1 MMLVATISLLAGFGC
16 AYVVL
21 RADLARRRLRI
32 GARTIFL
39 WLVVAGLA
47 GAAVGRVLENPA
59 ALSGHTSAG
68 LFHLSTLAR
77 SAGALTGILALFFLA
92 RRHNIRL
99 LVLLDVASPAAT
111 LGITADRLVSF
122 LPAFWPKDF
131 GAAVQGMGS
140 LAAAQQSYWTPVVIL
155 AGVTVFYFLWRE
167 GRRAIQFQRPEGI
180 VVSEFLVIT
189 GLLGF
194 WVGFFRTG
202 SRGASG
208 LTSVQAASLAW
219 TIAGGVL
226 LAVVLRRYFTQKEEH
241 RILQRFAEEG
251 DAIQPEY
258 TPATSECPHPE
269 RWQMLDSM
277 TAEVEVMD
285 FLKSLV
291 ITMKPELIVE
301 TGTFMGLSAIKMA
314 EGLKAN
320 GFGKLIT
327 CEFDTAV
334 FAKAKE
340 RIEASGLGKWIE
352 FRNESSL
359 EMRVDGTIDIF
370 FSDSHLPI
378 REQEVRRF
386 LPQINPHGLI
396 LAHDAS
402 SHYKIVREAAL
413 RLEKEGLLSVVLL
426 PTPRGLMVAQKRE
439 GRK

>member
-1 MMLVATISLLAGFGC
+1 MMQVATISLVAGFACGC
-16 AYVVL
+16 LVL

-32 GARTIFL
+32 SAHTVFL
-39 WLVVAGLA
+39 WPVLAGLA
-47 GAAVGRVLENPA
+47 GVAVGRVLEDPA
-59 ALSGHTSAG
+59 VLSGHASAE
-68 LFHLSTLAR
+68 LFHVSTLAR
-77 SAGALTGILALFFLA
+77 SAGALAGILALFFLG
-92 RRHNIRL
+92 RRYNIRL
-99 LVLLDVASPAAT
+99 LVLLDVACPAAV
-111 LGITADRLVSF
+111 LGLAAGRLVSF

-131 GAAVQGMGS
+131 GAVVRDVGS
-140 LAAAQQSYWTPVVIL
+140 LAAVQQSYWTPVFVLGSVAI
-155 AGVTVFYFLWRE
+155 FYFLWGE
-167 GRRAIQFQRPEGI
+167 GRRTIQFQRPEGV
-180 VVSEFLVIT
+180 VVSEFLVMT

-194 WVGFFRTG
+194 LAGFFSTG
-202 SRGASG
+202 GRRAIG

-219 TIAGGVL
+219 TIAGSVL
-226 LAVVLRRYFTQKEEH
+226 LTVVLRRHFARREEH
-241 RILQRFAEEG
+241 RILQRVGEEG

-258 TPATSECPHPE
+258 TPPTSECPHPE

-314 EGLKAN
+314 EGLEAN

-327 CEFDTAV
+327 CEFDPAV

-340 RIEASGLGKWIE
+340 RIEASGLAKRIE
-352 FRNESSL
+352 CRNESSL

-378 REQEVRRF
+378 REEEIRRF
-386 LPQINPHGLI
+386 LPQISPHGLI

-426 PTPRGLMVAQKRE
+426 PTPRGLVVAQKRE